1 MSSNFN
7 QETVTD
13 IHHWTDTLF
22 SFRTT
27 RDPGFR
33 FQSGQFI
40 MMGLEVNGKPL
51 TRAYSIASSLY
62 EDGLEFF
69 SIKVPN
75 GPLTS
80 KLQHLKVGDQIILS
94 KKPVGTLLYDNLKPG
109 KNLWL
114 LSTGTGLAPFLS
126 IIRDLE
132 AYERFEKIILVH
144 GARQVAELAYTDFIA
159 NELPQDEFLGEMV
172 KNQLIYYPTVTREP
186 YKNRGRLTDLIRSG
200 QLFAD
205 IGLPEFNHD
214 DDRMMLCGSPEM
226 LAETKQI
233 LEERGFKEGSQSEAG
248 HYVIEKAF
256 VEK

>member
-69 SIKVPN
+69 SIKGAERPAN
-75 GPLTS
+75 
-80 KLQHLKVGDQIILS
+80 LKTPASEKGDQIIVS

-109 KNLWL
+109 KHLWL
-114 LSTGTGLAPFLS
+114 LDRHRPCSVPVDHPG
-126 IIRDLE
+126 
-132 AYERFEKIILVH
+132 
-144 GARQVAELAYTDFIA
+144 
-159 NELPQDEFLGEMV
+159 
-172 KNQLIYYPTVTREP
+172 
-186 YKNRGRLTDLIRSG
+186 SG
-200 QLFAD
+200 SL
-205 IGLPEFNHD
+205 
-214 DDRMMLCGSPEM
+214 
-226 LAETKQI
+226 
-233 LEERGFKEGSQSEAG
+233 
-248 HYVIEKAF
+248 
-256 VEK
+256 

>member
-114 LSTGTGLAPFLS
+114 LSTGTCLL
-126 IIRDLE
+126 
-132 AYERFEKIILVH
+132 
-144 GARQVAELAYTDFIA
+144 YTSDA
-159 NELPQDEFLGEMV
+159 ADEM
-172 KNQLIYYPTVTREP
+172 
-186 YKNRGRLTDLIRSG
+186 D
-200 QLFAD
+200 
-205 IGLPEFNHD
+205 
-214 DDRMMLCGSPEM
+214 
-226 LAETKQI
+226 
-233 LEERGFKEGSQSEAG
+233 
-248 HYVIEKAF
+248 
-256 VEK
+256 